1 MATVME
7 MPKLSDTMKEGAVA
21 RWLKKEG
28 EKVTAGH
35 PVVEIETDK
44 ATMEFESP
52 ASGTLLKIIVGDK
65 QTCELNAPI
74 AVIGKPDENWQ
85 EALDK
90 YSSKKKG
97 GSAPAAKSASAA
109 SAPAAAAVAAPA
121 STVSSSAAS
130 ASTLDRLRASPLAK
144 RVAADKGI
152 DLRSV
157 QGTGPNGRIV
167 VRDVEGLTAGAS
179 AAVAGGVSFPALT
192 GSAVAE
198 MEKVPLSMMR
208 KTIARRLVEST
219 STAPHFYLT
228 ISINVGPLLA
238 WRKATLAKLT
248 EAEKFSVNDLI
259 VFLVSRALRKHPNIN
274 SSWQND
280 FIAQYNSVHMG
291 VAVALPAGLVTPVVR
306 HADKLTLVQIAQ
318 KNRELIKLA
327 RDGKLQPDDYAGGT
341 FTISNLGMSGIEEFT
356 AIINP
361 PQAAILAVGSTVA
374 TPVVDDN
381 GEISVEQRM
390 RVTLSCDHRVIDG
403 AQGAEFLKTLK
414 TYFED
419 PMACL
424 FMG

>member
-52 ASGTLLKIIVGDK
+52 ASGTLIKIIVGDK
-65 QTCELNAPI
+65 QTCDLNAPI
-74 AVIGKPDENWQ
+74 AVIGKADENWQ

-90 YSSKKKG
+90 YSAKKKG
-97 GSAPAAKSASAA
+97 GAAAPAKA
-109 SAPAAAAVAAPA
+109 SAPAAATSTTVAAAPSA
-121 STVSSSAAS
+121 SVTPT
-130 ASTLDRLRASPLAK
+130 STLDRLRASPLAK

-152 DLRSV
+152 DLRSI
-157 QGTGPNGRIV
+157 QGSGPNGRIV
-167 VRDVEGLTAGAS
+167 VRDVENLTGGAATSSVAVPGFS
-179 AAVAGGVSFPALT
+179 AAPA
-192 GSAVAE
+192 AE

-228 ISINVGPLLA
+228 ISINMGPLLA
-238 WRKATLAKLT
+238 WRKATIAKVS

-306 HADKLTLVQIAQ
+306 HADKLSLVQIAQ

-327 RDGKLQPDDYAGGT
+327 RDGKLQPDDYSGGT

-374 TPVVDDN
+374 TPVVNEDGDV
-381 GEISVEQRM
+381 EVEQRM

>member
-28 EKVTAGH
+28 EKVTVGI

-65 QTCELNAPI
+65 ETCELNAPI
-74 AVIGKPDENWQ
+74 AVIGKPDEKWE
-85 EALDK
+85 EALEK
-90 YSSKKKG
+90 YMSKKKG
-97 GSAPAAKSASAA
+97 STSAQTKPPQQTSAASAA
-109 SAPAAAAVAAPA
+109 SATPSPQSSA
-121 STVSSSAAS
+121 TSSSAPS
-130 ASTLDRLRASPLAK
+130 SERLRASPLAK
-144 RVAADKGI
+144 RMAQEKGI

-157 QGTGPNGRIV
+157 QGSGPHGRIV
-167 VRDVEGLTAGAS
+167 VRDLESVSAGAGLS
-179 AAVAGGVSFPALT
+179 APAAFVT
-192 GSAVAE
+192 APASE

-208 KTIARRLVEST
+208 KTIARRLVESV

-228 ISINVGPLLA
+228 VSLNMGPLLA
-238 WRKATLAKLT
+238 WRKATISKLS
-248 EAEKFSVNDLI
+248 EAERFSVNDII

-274 SSWQND
+274 ASWQGD

-291 VAVALPAGLVTPVVR
+291 VAVALPAGLITPVVR
-306 HADKLTLVQIAQ
+306 HADKLSLVQIAQ
-318 KNRELIKLA
+318 RGRELIKLA
-327 RDGKLQPDDYAGGT
+327 REGKLQPDDYAGGT

-374 TPVVDDN
+374 VPTVDEN
-381 GEISVEQRM
+381 GDISVEQKM
-390 RVTLSCDHRVIDG
+390 KITLSCDHRVIDV

-414 TYFED
+414 SYFED
-419 PMACL
+419 PMTCL

>member
-52 ASGTLLKIIVGDK
+52 ASGTLIKIIVGDK
-65 QTCELNAPI
+65 QTCDLNAPI

-90 YSSKKKG
+90 YNAKKKG
-97 GSAPAAKSASAA
+97 GAATTTAKAPASSAGTTASAT
-109 SAPAAAAVAAPA
+109 PAAAIQ
-121 STVSSSAAS
+121 SSSAGAPGVT
-130 ASTLDRLRASPLAK
+130 ATTDRLRASPLAK

-152 DLRSV
+152 DLRGV
-157 QGTGPNGRIV
+157 QGSGPNGRII
-167 VRDVEGLTAGAS
+167 VRDVENLSGGAATM
-179 AAVAGGVSFPALT
+179 AASPVLGALP
-192 GSAVAE
+192 VAE
-198 MEKVPLSMMR
+198 MEKIPLSMMR

-219 STAPHFYLT
+219 TTAPHFYLT
-228 ISINVGPLLA
+228 ISINMGPLLA
-238 WRKATLAKLT
+238 WRKSAIAKVS

-259 VFLVSRALRKHPNIN
+259 VFLVARALRKHPNIN
-274 SSWQND
+274 ASWQTD
-280 FIAQYNSVHMG
+280 SIAQYNMVHMG

-306 HADKLTLVQIAQ
+306 HADRLSLIQIAQ

-374 TPVVDDN
+374 TPVVDAE
-381 GEISVEQRM
+381 GEIVVEQRM

-424 FMG
+424 FMS

>member
-28 EKVTAGH
+28 EKVTAGI

-65 QTCELNAPI
+65 ETCELNAPI
-74 AVIGKPDENWQ
+74 AVIGKPDEKWE
-85 EALDK
+85 EALEK
-90 YSSKKKG
+90 YMSKKKG
-97 GSAPAAKSASAA
+97 SAKQAQQTATAPAPSTAA
-109 SAPAAAAVAAPA
+109 QPQA
-121 STVSSSAAS
+121 STVASSASSSE
-130 ASTLDRLRASPLAK
+130 RLRASPLAK
-144 RVAADKGI
+144 RMAQEKGI

-157 QGTGPNGRIV
+157 QGSGPHGRIV
-167 VRDVEGLTAGAS
+167 VRDLESVSGGAGVGAS
-179 AAVAGGVSFPALT
+179 ALFVAAPAT
-192 GSAVAE
+192 E

-208 KTIARRLVEST
+208 KTIARRLVESV

-228 ISINVGPLLA
+228 ISLNMGPLLA
-238 WRKATLAKLT
+238 WRKAMVAKLS
-248 EAEKFSVNDLI
+248 EAERFSVNDII

-274 SSWQND
+274 ASWQGD

-291 VAVALPAGLVTPVVR
+291 VAVALPAGLITPVIR
-306 HADKLTLVQIAQ
+306 HADKLSLIQIAQ
-318 KNRELIKLA
+318 RGRELIKLA

-374 TPVVDDN
+374 VPSVDEN
-381 GEISVEQRM
+381 GDISVEQKM
-390 RVTLSCDHRVIDG
+390 KVTLSCDHRVIDG

-414 TYFED
+414 SYFED
-419 PMACL
+419 PMTCL

>member
-28 EKVTAGH
+28 EKVTAGI

-65 QTCELNAPI
+65 ETCELNAPI
-74 AVIGKPDENWQ
+74 AVIGKPDEKWE
-85 EALDK
+85 EALEK
-90 YSSKKKG
+90 YMSKKKG
-97 GSAPAAKSASAA
+97 SAKQAQQTATAPAPSTAA
-109 SAPAAAAVAAPA
+109 QPQA
-121 STVSSSAAS
+121 STVASSASSSE
-130 ASTLDRLRASPLAK
+130 RLRASPLAK
-144 RVAADKGI
+144 RMAQEKGI

-157 QGTGPNGRIV
+157 QGSGPHGRIV
-167 VRDVEGLTAGAS
+167 VRDLESVSGGAGVGAS
-179 AAVAGGVSFPALT
+179 ALFVAAPAT
-192 GSAVAE
+192 E

-208 KTIARRLVEST
+208 KTIARRLVESV

-228 ISINVGPLLA
+228 ISLNMGPLLA
-238 WRKATLAKLT
+238 WRKAMVAKLS
-248 EAEKFSVNDLI
+248 EAERFSVNDII

-274 SSWQND
+274 ASWQGD

-291 VAVALPAGLVTPVVR
+291 VAVALPAGLITPVIR
-306 HADKLTLVQIAQ
+306 HADKLSLIQIAQ
-318 KNRELIKLA
+318 RGRELIKLA
-327 RDGKLQPDDYAGGT
+327 RDGKLQPDDYADGT

-374 TPVVDDN
+374 VPSVDEN
-381 GEISVEQRM
+381 GDISVEQKM
-390 RVTLSCDHRVIDG
+390 KVTLSCDHRVIDG

-414 TYFED
+414 SYFED
-419 PMACL
+419 PMTCL

>member
-28 EKVTAGH
+28 EKVTAGI

-65 QTCELNAPI
+65 ETCELNAPI
-74 AVIGKPDENWQ
+74 AVIGKPDEKWE
-85 EALDK
+85 EALEK
-90 YSSKKKG
+90 YMSKKKG
-97 GSAPAAKSASAA
+97 SSGGQAKQAQPASLGTAAP
-109 SAPAAAAVAAPA
+109 VAAQSQAPVASPA
-121 STVSSSAAS
+121 GSTAE
-130 ASTLDRLRASPLAK
+130 RLRASPLAK
-144 RVAADKGI
+144 RVAEEKGI

-157 QGTGPNGRIV
+157 QGSGPHGRIV
-167 VRDVEGLTAGAS
+167 VRDLESASSGAGALSS
-179 AAVAGGVSFPALT
+179 AAFA
-192 GSAVAE
+192 SAPVAE

-208 KTIARRLVEST
+208 KTIARRLVESV

-228 ISINVGPLLA
+228 ISLNMGPLLA
-238 WRKATLAKLT
+238 WRKATVAKLN
-248 EAEKFSVNDLI
+248 EAERFSVNDII

-274 SSWQND
+274 ASWQGD
-280 FIAQYNSVHMG
+280 FIAQYNAVHMG
-291 VAVALPAGLVTPVVR
+291 VAVALPAGLITPVVR
-306 HADKLTLVQIAQ
+306 HADKLSLIQIAQ
-318 KNRELIKLA
+318 RGRELIKLA

-374 TPVVDDN
+374 VPAVDEN
-381 GEISVEQRM
+381 GDVTVEQRM
-390 RVTLSCDHRVIDG
+390 KVTLSCDHRVIDG

-414 TYFED
+414 NYFED
-419 PMACL
+419 PMTCL

>member
-52 ASGTLLKIIVGDK
+52 ASGTLIKIIVGDK
-65 QTCELNAPI
+65 QTCDLNAPI
-74 AVIGKPDENWQ
+74 AVIGKPEESWQ

-97 GSAPAAKSASAA
+97 GAAAPAAKAA
-109 SAPAAAAVAAPA
+109 AAAPAAATAPAAAATTGAAT
-121 STVSSSAAS
+121 STMG
-130 ASTLDRLRASPLAK
+130 RLRASPLAK

-152 DLRSV
+152 DLSSV
-157 QGTGPNGRIV
+157 QGSGPNGRIV
-167 VRDVEGLTAGAS
+167 VRDVENITGGTS
-179 AAVAGGVSFPALT
+179 GGVSLPAFSGT
-192 GSAVAE
+192 PAAE
-198 MEKVPLSMMR
+198 MEKVSLSMMR

-228 ISINVGPLLA
+228 VSINMGPLLA
-238 WRKATLAKLT
+238 WRKATLSKV
-248 EAEKFSVNDLI
+248 AESDKFSVNDLI

-306 HADKLTLVQIAQ
+306 HADKLSLVQIAQ

-374 TPVVDDN
+374 TPVVDDE
-381 GEISVEQRM
+381 GEITVEQRM

-414 TYFED
+414 SYFED

>member
-7 MPKLSDTMKEGAVA
+7 MPKLSDTLKEGAVA

-28 EKVTAGH
+28 EKVTAGI

-52 ASGTLLKIIVGDK
+52 ASGTLIKIIVGDK

-85 EALDK
+85 EAVDK
-90 YSSKKKG
+90 YLNKKKG
-97 GSAPAAKSASAA
+97 GAAATKTAAPAAA
-109 SAPAAAAVAAPA
+109 SAPAAATAPA
-121 STVSSSAAS
+121 AQATAATP
-130 ASTLDRLRASPLAK
+130 TLDRLRVSPLAK

-157 QGTGPNGRIV
+157 QGSGPNGRII
-167 VRDVEGLTAGAS
+167 VRDVENLGGGLQAPS
-179 AAVAGGVSFPALT
+179 ATVAGFVGAPA
-192 GSAVAE
+192 AE
-198 MEKVPLSMMR
+198 MEKVSLSMMR

-219 STAPHFYLT
+219 TTAPHFFLT
-228 ISINVGPLLA
+228 ISLNMGPLLA
-238 WRKATLAKLT
+238 WRKATIAKLP
-248 EAEKFSVNDLI
+248 ESDKFSVNDLI

-274 SSWQND
+274 SSWQGD
-280 FIAQYNSVHMG
+280 YIAQYNSVHMG

-306 HADKLTLVQIAQ
+306 HSDKLSLVQIAQ

-327 RDGKLQPDDYAGGT
+327 RDGKLQPDDYSGGT

-361 PQAAILAVGSTVA
+361 PQAAILAVGTTLA
-374 TPVVDDN
+374 TPVVDEN
-381 GEISVEQRM
+381 GDVSVEQRM
-390 RVTLSCDHRVIDG
+390 KVTLSCDHRVIDG

-414 TYFED
+414 TFFED
-419 PMACL
+419 PMSCL

>member
-28 EKVTAGH
+28 EKVTAGL

-52 ASGTLLKIIVGDK
+52 ASGTLIKIIIGDK
-65 QTCELNAPI
+65 QTCDLNAPI
-74 AVIGKPDENWQ
+74 AVIGKPEENWQ
-85 EALDK
+85 EAVDK
-90 YSSKKKG
+90 YLSKKKG
-97 GSAPAAKSASAA
+97 G
-109 SAPAAAAVAAPA
+109 
-121 STVSSSAAS
+121 AS
-130 ASTLDRLRASPLAK
+130 ASVTSSVDRLRASPLAK

-152 DLRSV
+152 DLRTV
-157 QGTGPNGRIV
+157 QGSGPNGRIIV
-167 VRDVEGLTAGAS
+167 KDVESLSGGVAGALPS
-179 AAVAGGVSFPALT
+179 VSSFTSVPA
-192 GSAVAE
+192 AE
-198 MEKVPLSMMR
+198 MEKVSLSMMR

-228 ISINVGPLLA
+228 ISLNMGPLLA
-238 WRKATLAKLT
+238 WRKATLSKIS
-248 EAEKFSVNDLI
+248 EGEKFSVNDLI

-274 SSWQND
+274 SSWQGD
-280 FIAQYNSVHMG
+280 YIAQYNSVHMG

-306 HADKLTLVQIAQ
+306 HSDKLSLVQIAQ
-318 KNRELIKLA
+318 KNRELIKVA
-327 RDGKLQPDDYAGGT
+327 RDGKLQPDDYSGGT
-341 FTISNLGMSGIEEFT
+341 FTISNLGMSGIEDFT

-374 TPVVDDN
+374 TPVVDEN
-381 GEISVEQRM
+381 GDIAVEQRM
-390 RVTLSCDHRVIDG
+390 KVTLSCDHRVIDG

-414 TYFED
+414 TFVED